1 MTGSATQLFILT
13 GKYQVKRFTSREVRQ
28 ALVGR
33 GNLRTRLSDRIA
45 GWNPYQ
51 PGSLCHLKQIYQQ
64 EALEGWQRVRLL
76 FADVS
81 SVIAL
86 SNTWA
91 CIAHLPDLTEFL
103 YAGVALEADPTT
115 LRRAKQLLSTVP
127 GGAKHY
133 SVGSV
138 LSATT
143 KDAIPDLLNLDGFSS
158 ELRIRWGLASRVHRK
173 ASYLELLRCAGA
185 VESLGVPQ
193 AAFLL
198 GEAIEQ
204 SAGFEPNRFGQ
215 SEAVTLSASEFAI
228 FVSEPGLHRTMY
240 IQQPRNFVASVAK
253 LKSLRLKYANDTA
266 LIRAVF
272 EQLAQRDWSQ
282 AGQSAA
288 DIVVDSTSK
297 LAAQNVLL
305 DIGPNLE
312 ITWQEAKPRWSAM
325 SELGHEKLAKL
336 FGRSQVPSYWR
347 LGADELAQKLMS
359 GEVPERLLSILDR
372 EQLGLSWDLEVKK
385 NLIAARCYRVLE
397 VSDPAWRNQ
406 SIAVLTHAASVR
418 PDDGEKLLSEHLS
431 DFTKAEE
438 FLQAIVDIGS
448 KKFSTVLER
457 VVSSG
462 LRRQA
467 RYVEDMTW
475 DELLSS
481 QIGVDCWT
489 IAVKKGLVGRASL
502 SQLTYAAKRG
512 SPNCKSKAF
521 QAEAVAA
528 LQGIKR
534 ANSADAINVMRWI
547 EVRPSD
553 AEFIAPN
560 LTASL
565 IKRIQ
570 GLSLGDCSVKAIK
583 RLYELMP
590 AEHRAAFWQMQLV
603 HVTKAD
609 HLIDLALEGASQG
622 WQSPWLPHWKSVDGS
637 VEQRSRALVLMVR
650 SDLYRLRQLRRLFS
664 DEVISAALLWTAR
677 NLKNASSFE
686 KIFLELSSCWGLRH
700 SKTLRWLLSNR
711 CRENSAGTK
720 FDHLYTKYA
729 IPKKSGKMRVIS
741 APAPGLKRIQK
752 AIAVRLLDPLEAH
765 ETAFGFVVGRSIVDN
780 AKMHVGKPVVVN
792 ADVRDCFPSVRWPLV
807 RAALIRDLSDRLS
820 PLSISFLVDLCTVE
834 GVLPIGAPTSPA
846 ILNRVLFK
854 TDEILSQQ
862 ATLRGCSYTRYA
874 DDLTFSGGENT
885 VGLLGVARGVLARI
899 GLELDP
905 GKTNIFRR
913 GRRQMCTGLVVN
925 DRVNVPR
932 RIRRRIRA
940 AVHAFEQARPL
951 AWDAE
956 PMSPSSLR
964 GRLEFMKMVAPNT
977 AAPLIKRMN
986 AVHDDSRSP
995 VNKRDS
1001 APKSGEA

>member
-1 MTGSATQLFILT
+1 MLT
-13 GKYQVKRFTSREVRQ
+13 GKYEVKRFTSREVRQ

-51 PGSLCHLKQIYQQ
+51 PESLGYLNQIYQQ

-81 SVIAL
+81 SVVAL
-86 SNTWA
+86 ANTWA
-91 CIAHLPDLTEFL
+91 CIAHLPDLKEFL
-103 YAGVALEADPTT
+103 YAGVEREGDPAT
-115 LRRAKQLLSTVP
+115 LRRVEQLLSTVP
-127 GGAKHY
+127 GGAEHV
-133 SVGSV
+133 SVGNV
-138 LSATT
+138 LSETP
-143 KDAIPDLLNLDGFSS
+143 KDAVPDLLNLDGFSP

-173 ASYLELLRCAGA
+173 ASYLELLQCAGA
-185 VESLGVPQ
+185 VESVGVAQ
-193 AAFLL
+193 AVFLL
-198 GEAIEQ
+198 KEAIEQ
-204 SAGFEPNRFGQ
+204 CADFELNRFGQ
-215 SEAVTLSASEFAI
+215 SQAVMLSASELAI

-240 IQQPRNFVASVAK
+240 LQQPRNFVASVAK
-253 LKSLRLKYANDTA
+253 LKSLRLKYASDTA

-272 EQLAQRDWSQ
+272 EQLAQRNWSQ
-282 AGQSAA
+282 AGQLAA

-297 LAAQNVLL
+297 LAAQHVFLA
-305 DIGPNLE
+305 IGSNLE
-312 ITWQEAKPRWSAM
+312 ITWQKAKPRWSAM
-325 SELGHEKLAKL
+325 SELGHEKLVKL
-336 FGRSQVPSYWR
+336 FGRSEVPSYWK
-347 LGADELAQKLMS
+347 LEADELAQKLMI
-359 GEVPERLLSILDR
+359 GEVPERSLSILDI

-418 PDDGEKLLSEHLS
+418 LDDGEKLLNLHLS

-438 FLQAIVDIGS
+438 FLQAIVDISS
-448 KKFSTVLER
+448 KKFSAVLER

-462 LRRQA
+462 LWRQTRR
-467 RYVEDMTW
+467 VEAMTW

-481 QIGVDCWT
+481 QIGVDSWT
-489 IAVKKGLVGRASL
+489 IAVKKGFVRRARL
-502 SQLTYAAKRG
+502 SQLAYAAKRG
-512 SPNCKSKAF
+512 SLNCKSKAF
-521 QAEAVAA
+521 RAEAVAV

-534 ANSADAINVMRWI
+534 AKSADAIDVMHWI
-547 EVRPSD
+547 EARPSD
-553 AEFIAPN
+553 AKFIAPN

-565 IKRIQ
+565 IKKIL
-570 GLSLGDCSVKAIK
+570 GLSLGDCSFKAIK
-583 RLYELMP
+583 RLYELIP
-590 AEHRAAFWQMQLV
+590 VEHRAAFWQMQLV
-603 HVTKAD
+603 HVSKAD
-609 HLIDLALEGASQG
+609 HLIELALEGASQG
-622 WQSPWLPHWKSVDGS
+622 WQAPWLPHWKSVDGS

-650 SDLYRLRQLRRLFS
+650 TDLYRLRQLHRLFS
-664 DEVISAALLWTAR
+664 DEVISAALLWTAQ
-677 NLKNASSFE
+677 NLKDASSFE
-686 KIFLELSSCWGLRH
+686 KIFLELSSFWGLRH
-700 SKTLRWLLSNR
+700 GKTLRWLLSNR
-711 CRENSAGTK
+711 SREKAAGTK
-720 FDHLYTKYA
+720 FDHLYTKHE

-741 APAPGLKRIQK
+741 APAAGLKRIQK
-752 AIAVRLLDPLEAH
+752 SIAVVLLDPLGAH
-765 ETAFGFVVGRSIVDN
+765 KAAFGFVAGRSIVDN

-792 ADVRDCFPSVRWPLV
+792 ADVRNCFPSVRWPLV

-820 PLSISFLVDLCTVE
+820 PLSISFLVDLCTAE

-854 TDEILSQQ
+854 TDQILSQQ

-885 VGLLGVARGVLARI
+885 VGLLGVARGVLGRI

-905 GKTNIFRR
+905 GKTNVFRR

-932 RIRRRIRA
+932 RIRRRVRA

-964 GRLEFMKMVAPNT
+964 GRLEFMKMVAPET
-977 AAPLIKRMN
+977 AAPLIKRMD
-986 AVHDDSRSP
+986 AVNTDRRSRA
-995 VNKRDS
+995 NKRAS
-1001 APKSGEA
+1001 ALKSGEA